1 MKQQIQYLERT
12 KTAEKLDEE
21 AKILHLI
28 TAVTV
33 THLVNEYEVEL
44 DQRDQRLLC
53 EALLP
58 MPDFEKKISPD
69 IDHLK
74 KYLPTIYK

>member
-1 MKQQIQYLERT
+1 MKKIIDHLKNRDQ
-12 KTAEKLDEE
+12 LDEE
-21 AKILHLI
+21 AKKLHLT

-33 THLVNEYEVEL
+33 THLVDIYKVEL
-44 DQRDQRLLC
+44 EDRDKQLLC

-69 IDHLK
+69 VYNLK
-74 KYLPTIYK
+74 NVLPIKLM

>member
-1 MKQQIQYLERT
+1 MKQQIQYLGRT
-12 KTAEKLDEE
+12 NRDQLDEE

-33 THLVNEYEVEL
+33 IHLVNEYEVEL
-44 DQRDQRLLC
+44 EHRDKQLLC

-69 IDHLK
+69 VEHLK